1 MIAKS
6 ENQKNILP
14 YSDFG
19 LTERKAAAYLLDR
32 FAFGARPGEV
42 DQLLEIGLET
52 WFNRQLNVDFP
63 NQQLN
68 EWSPKPLNECINKQA
83 TYKQT
88 SKQLTNK

>member
-1 MIAKS
+1 MKNCHYMMFCFTIFAVTSMIAKGG
-6 ENQKNILP
+6 NQKNILP

-42 DQLLEIGLET
+42 DQLLELGLET

-68 EWSPKPLNECINKQA
+68 EYL
-83 TYKQT
+83 
-88 SKQLTNK
+88 